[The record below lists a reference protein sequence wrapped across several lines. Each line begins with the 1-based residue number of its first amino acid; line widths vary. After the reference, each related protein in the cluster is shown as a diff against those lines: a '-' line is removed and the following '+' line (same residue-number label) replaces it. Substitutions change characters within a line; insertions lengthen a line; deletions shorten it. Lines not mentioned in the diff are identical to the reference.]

1 MYNNLLA
8 VTLGTG
14 SKNRLFYHLHTQ
26 FISMLVRIAVLNSL
40 ASKNDDTAGQLDMEE
55 GGVKKGRERVGVGKF
70 ICRTLEV
77 RERCGGF
84 NRGNLKAGMWTFY
97 FHEVEL

>member
-1 MYNNLLA
+1 MCTTWYILTISFIPFKNNYVGMYNNLLA

-40 ASKNDDTAGQLDMEE
+40 ASKNDDTAGQLDME
-55 GGVKKGRERVGVGKF
+55 GGV
-70 ICRTLEV
+70 
-77 RERCGGF
+77 
-84 NRGNLKAGMWTFY
+84 
-97 FHEVEL
+97 

>member
-55 GGVKKGRERVGVGKF
+55 GGVKMGREKG
-70 ICRTLEV
+70 LESVNSYV
-77 RERCGGF
+77 RHWKSEKERCGRWF
-84 NRGNLKAGMWTFY
+84 NRGNLKAVYVNILFS
-97 FHEVEL
+97 